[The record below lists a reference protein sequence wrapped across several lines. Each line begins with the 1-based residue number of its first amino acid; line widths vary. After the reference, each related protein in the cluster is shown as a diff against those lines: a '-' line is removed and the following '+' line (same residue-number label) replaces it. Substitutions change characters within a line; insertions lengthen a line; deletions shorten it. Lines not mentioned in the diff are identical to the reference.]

1 MDSIE
6 QHIAKDKEILHDPT
20 VSPQM
25 RRHIEGELH
34 DLEAYAENHKKE
46 IEAGDHHDPNYLE
59 LFCDQ
64 NPSEPECL
72 IYDDWVWQLHKW
84 HSTLDGVL
92 FLCDIKEV
100 EGRPDTTH
108 REAQQ

>member
-6 QHIAKDKEILHDPT
+6 QHIEKDKEILQDPT

-34 DLEAYAENHKKE
+34 DLEEYAEHHKKE

-59 LFCDQ
+59 LCCDQ

-72 IYDDWVWQLHKW
+72 IYDD
-84 HSTLDGVL
+84 
-92 FLCDIKEV
+92 
-100 EGRPDTTH
+100 
-108 REAQQ
+108 